1 MSTPGPSAGKTL
13 SERTLGGM
21 LWMGGASAA
30 QMIMQIVCLAV
41 LARLLTPADFGIAAA
56 SNIII
61 AFSMLFSDL
70 ALGPALIQRDS
81 LTGRHVRTAFTASTL
96 LGLLLCLAI
105 YLLSGPIAG
114 FFRLPQVEPVT
125 RLLGIVFIWQGLSTV
140 SENLLSR
147 HLQFRR
153 LAAIK
158 IASYVL
164 GYGAISIVMAY
175 RGWGYWSLAG
185 GFIGQSLINMLLVM
199 VLARH
204 DVRPLL
210 HLDSLMDLARFG
222 GGLSLGRIINYLALN
237 GDKLVIGR
245 LIGGDALGLYDR
257 AYKLASLPGSLYE
270 MAASKVAL
278 SSLSRVQNEP
288 QRLRAAYRRGI
299 ELTALI
305 GMPMTALMI
314 VLAPQIIDVLLG
326 PQWHHTVLPFI
337 ILSVSTFSRLSYRV
351 SNSVLFARG
360 RVYTFVLVQIA
371 YAAIVIG
378 GSWLAAPLGITGI
391 AAVVTVAITLNS
403 IVLAGVTIRLTGM
416 GIGTFLMAHL
426 PGCLM
431 ALVFA
436 GTAAA
441 VVAAVGSMLAP
452 AAVLGFAGIA
462 VTAAVVAVLA
472 VPSRVLWGEDG
483 LWLRGK
489 CLTIFRGRP
498 AANPPMPMLK

>member
-1 MSTPGPSAGKTL
+1 MTSVPDPSAGKRL

-30 QMIMQIVCLAV
+30 QMAMQVICLAV

-56 SNIII
+56 SNVII

-70 ALGPALIQRDS
+70 ALGPALIQRDT
-81 LTGRHVRTAFTASTL
+81 LTDSHVRTAFTASTL

-105 YLLSGPIAG
+105 YVLAAPIAG
-114 FFRLPQVEPVT
+114 FFRLPQVAPVT
-125 RLLGIVFIWQGLSTV
+125 QLLGVVFIWQGLSTV

-158 IASYVL
+158 ILSYVL
-164 GYGAISIVMAY
+164 GYGAIAIVMAC

-185 GFIGQSLINMLLVM
+185 GFIGQSLINMVLVM

-210 HLDSLMDLARFG
+210 HLSSLMDLARFG

-299 ELTALI
+299 ELTALV
-305 GMPMTALMI
+305 GLPMTALMI
-314 VLAPQIIDVLLG
+314 VLAPLIIDVLLG
-326 PQWHHTVLPFI
+326 PQWHHTVLPFV

-378 GSWLAAPLGITGI
+378 GSLLAVRHGITGV
-391 AAVVTVAITLNS
+391 AAVVTAAITLNS
-403 IVLAGVTIRLTGM
+403 IVLAGLTVRLTGM
-416 GIGTFLMAHL
+416 GAGAFLTAHR

-431 ALVFA
+431 AIIFA
-436 GTAAA
+436 GIAAA
-441 VVAAVGSMLAP
+441 IALAIGPVLAP
-452 AAVLGFAGIA
+452 AAVLGLAGVSVA
-462 VTAAVVAVLA
+462 AAGVTVLA
-472 VPSRVLWGEDG
+472 IPSRILWGEDG
-483 LWLRGK
+483 LWLRAR
-489 CLTIFRGRP
+489 CLAALGRGG
-498 AANPPMPMLK
+498 AARLAVGR

>member
-1 MSTPGPSAGKTL
+1 MSASTPSAGKTL

-30 QMIMQIVCLAV
+30 QMVMQIICLAV

-56 SNIII
+56 SNVII

-81 LTGRHVRTAFTASTL
+81 LSGAHVRTAFTASTL

-125 RLLGIVFIWQGLSTV
+125 QLLGVVFIWQGLSTV

-153 LAAIK
+153 LAVIK
-158 IASYVL
+158 IVSYVL

-185 GFIGQSLINMLLVM
+185 GFIGQSLINMILVM
-199 VLARH
+199 ALARH
-204 DVRPLL
+204 DVRPQL
-210 HLDSLMDLARFG
+210 HLGSLMDLARFG
-222 GGLSLGRIINYLALN
+222 GGLSLGRIVNYLALN

-288 QRLRAAYRRGI
+288 ERLRAAYRRGI

-305 GMPMTALMI
+305 GVPMTALMI
-314 VLAPQIIDVLLG
+314 VLAPQIVDVLLG

-360 RVYTFVLVQIA
+360 RVYVFVLVQIA
-371 YAAIVIG
+371 YAAVVIG
-378 GSWLAAPLGITGI
+378 GSWLAVSHGITGV
-391 AAVVTVAITLNS
+391 AAVVTIAITLNS
-403 IVLAGVTIRLTGM
+403 IVLAGLTIRMTGM
-416 GIGTFLMAHL
+416 RIGTFLMAHL

-436 GTAAA
+436 GFAGA
-441 VVAAVGSMLAP
+441 VVLTVGQALPP
-452 AAVLGFAGIA
+452 AAVLGLAGVA
-462 VTAAVVAVLA
+462 VAAAVAAVLA
-472 VPSRVLWGEDG
+472 VPSQALWGQDG
-483 LWLRGK
+483 LWLRSK
-489 CLTIFRGRP
+489 CLAAFKGRTKANAPLP
-498 AANPPMPMLK
+498 AVK

>member
-1 MSTPGPSAGKTL
+1 MNLPDPPAGQKL

-30 QMIMQIVCLAV
+30 QMVVQIVCLAV

-56 SNIII
+56 SNVII

-70 ALGPALIQRDS
+70 ALGPALIQRDV

-105 YLLSGPIAG
+105 YGLAGPIAG
-114 FFRLPQVEPVT
+114 FFRLPQMAPVT
-125 RLLGIVFIWQGLSTV
+125 QLLGVVFLWQGLSTV

-147 HLQFRR
+147 HLRFRR

-158 IASYVL
+158 ILSYVL
-164 GYGAISIVMAY
+164 GYGAVSIVMAW

-185 GFIGQSLINMLLVM
+185 GFIGQSLINMILVM

-210 HLDSLMDLARFG
+210 HLGSLMDLARFG
-222 GGLSLGRIINYLALN
+222 GGLSLGRIVNYLALN

-326 PQWHHTVLPFI
+326 PQWHHTVLSFV

-360 RVYTFVLVQIA
+360 RVYAFVLVQIA
-371 YAAIVIG
+371 YAAVVIG
-378 GSWLAAPLGITGI
+378 GSWLAAPHGITGV

-403 IVLAGVTIRLTGM
+403 IVLAGLTVRLTGM
-416 GIGTFLMAHL
+416 RAGAFLTAHR

-431 ALVFA
+431 AVIFA

-441 VVAAVGSMLAP
+441 IVFAAGPTLAP
-452 AAVLGFAGIA
+452 AAVLGLAGA
-462 VTAAVVAVLA
+462 GVAAAAAAVLA
-472 VPSRVLWGEDG
+472 IPSRALWGEDG
-483 LWLRGK
+483 LWLRAR
-489 CLTIFRGRP
+489 CLAAFGRGRAAMP
-498 AANPPMPMLK
+498 AVGR

>member
-1 MSTPGPSAGKTL
+1 MSTREPSPARTL

-21 LWMGGASAA
+21 LWMGGASAI
-30 QMIMQIVCLAV
+30 QMITQIVCLAV

-56 SNIII
+56 SNVII

-70 ALGPALIQRDS
+70 ALGPALIQRKKLES
-81 LTGRHVRTAFTASTL
+81 RHIRTAFTASTL

-114 FFRLPQVEPVT
+114 FFRLPQVGAVT
-125 RLLGIVFIWQGLSTV
+125 QLLGVVFIWQGLSTV

-158 IASYVL
+158 MLSYVL
-164 GYGAISIVMAY
+164 GYGVISIVMAY

-185 GFIGQSLINMLLVM
+185 GFLGQSLINMLLVM
-199 VLARH
+199 VLAKH
-204 DVRPLL
+204 DLRPLL
-210 HLDSLMDLARFG
+210 HLRSLLDLARFG
-222 GGLSLGRIINYLALN
+222 GGLSLGRIINCVALN

-257 AYKLASLPGSLYE
+257 AYKLAALPGALYE
-270 MAASKVAL
+270 LAASKVAL

-288 QRLRAAYRRGI
+288 QRLRTAYRRGI
-299 ELTALI
+299 ELTALV

-326 PQWHHTVLPFI
+326 PQWHHTVLPFV

-351 SNSVLFARG
+351 SNSVQFARG
-360 RVYTFVLVQIA
+360 QVYTFVLVQIA

-378 GSWLAAPLGITGI
+378 GSWLAAPYGITGI
-391 AAVVTVAITLNS
+391 AAVVTIAITLNS
-403 IVLAGVTIRLTGM
+403 IVLAGLTLRLTGM
-416 GIGTFLMAHL
+416 GVGAFLMAHL

-431 ALVFA
+431 ALIFA
-436 GTAAA
+436 GVAGA
-441 VVAAVGSMLAP
+441 VVLAVGQALPP
-452 AAVLGFAGIA
+452 AAVLGLAGIA
-462 VTAAVVAVLA
+462 VAAAALAVLA

-483 LWLRGK
+483 LWLRAR
-489 CLTIFRGRP
+489 CL
-498 AANPPMPMLK
+498 AAFKRRATGNAPLPVVK